1 MAKKILF
8 AKAKVDEEERNIY
21 CNDLDKED
29 YDSKYKGHLTCI
41 NGCKARVKLHRE
53 RIILSFLV
61 HGIKKENYI
70 IKIAHILLSIKEL
83 KVDRS

>member
-21 CNDLDKED
+21 CNDLDRED

-41 NGCKARVKLHRE
+41 NGCKARVKFTQKKNNVKSVSYTHLDVYKRQ
-53 RIILSFLV
+53 IYIL
-61 HGIKKENYI
+61 N
-70 IKIAHILLSIKEL
+70 
-83 KVDRS
+83 